1 MSQIAQFLQQIES
14 DHSLKSKLASLETNE
29 EILAFAQSLG
39 FSFSIEDYTQALE
52 EKINLDDVVGGAAM
66 STGVATCPYSNS

>member
-29 EILAFAQSLG
+29 EILAFAQTLG

-66 STGVATCPYSNS
+66 GTGFTTCPRANS